1 METTTSQL
9 LVTENAPAGCEYIIS
24 EQAME
29 FLLQLHF
36 RFNERRKHLLIERE
50 RVQEAIDNGWVPAL
64 PEETKQTREAS
75 WMVAPPKADLTDRR
89 VEITGPVDRKM
100 IINALNSGAKVF
112 MADFEDSNSPS
123 WENCIKGQNN
133 LYDAV
138 RKTISLE
145 TERKSYKLNDEVA
158 TLMVR
163 ARGWHLVERH
173 ITVDGEPMSA
183 SLVDFGLYFFHN
195 AKFLLEHGS
204 GPYFYLPKL
213 EHYLEA
219 RLWNDVFVFTQ
230 EYIGIPQGSVR
241 ATVLIETITAAFQ
254 LEEIL
259 FELKDHSAGLNCGR
273 WDYIFSIIK
282 RFRNNPA
289 MILPDRDQVGM
300 TTPCMDAYVQRVIE
314 ACHKRGAHAMGGMAA
329 QIPIKGDEEANKAA
343 FKKVEADKLRE
354 VHKGHDGT
362 WVAHPGLVK
371 VAMEI
376 FDEEM
381 KAPNQ
386 FDKRIENLP
395 PLETL
400 LEVPT
405 GTITELGV
413 RKNIRVGILY
423 IAAWISGNGAAA
435 INHLMEDA
443 ATAEIS
449 RSQLWQWL
457 HNQVRMEDGT
467 VFTHEVY
474 QQYYS
479 EELLKLKVDNGY
491 SNAWKP
497 FVSDAARIFNKLVE
511 RPQFTDFLTLE
522 AYPLI

>member
-1 METTTSQL
+1 
-9 LVTENAPAGCEYIIS
+9 
-24 EQAME
+24 
-29 FLLQLHF
+29 
-36 RFNERRKHLLIERE
+36 
-50 RVQEAIDNGWVPAL
+50 
-64 PEETKQTREAS
+64 
-75 WMVAPPKADLTDRR
+75 
-89 VEITGPVDRKM
+89 
-100 IINALNSGAKVF
+100 
-112 MADFEDSNSPS
+112 
-123 WENCIKGQNN
+123 
-133 LYDAV
+133 
-138 RKTISLE
+138 
-145 TERKSYKLNDEVA
+145 
-158 TLMVR
+158 
-163 ARGWHLVERH
+163 
-173 ITVDGEPMSA
+173 
-183 SLVDFGLYFFHN
+183 
-195 AKFLLEHGS
+195 
-204 GPYFYLPKL
+204 
-213 EHYLEA
+213 
-219 RLWNDVFVFTQ
+219 
-230 EYIGIPQGSVR
+230 
-241 ATVLIETITAAFQ
+241 
-254 LEEIL
+254 
-259 FELKDHSAGLNCGR
+259 
-273 WDYIFSIIK
+273 
-282 RFRNNPA
+282 

-395 PLETL
+395 PLEML

-491 SNAWKP
+491 SDAWKP

-522 AYPLI
+522 AYPSI